1 MAYASPRRCT
11 PFRRTPF
18 LVGRM
23 SAKASEIVVIE
34 SSAPGPIP
42 GPWNLQAMTRPA
54 RLLRLVR
61 S

>member
-1 MAYASPRRCT
+1 MAYASPR
-11 PFRRTPF
+11 RRTPF